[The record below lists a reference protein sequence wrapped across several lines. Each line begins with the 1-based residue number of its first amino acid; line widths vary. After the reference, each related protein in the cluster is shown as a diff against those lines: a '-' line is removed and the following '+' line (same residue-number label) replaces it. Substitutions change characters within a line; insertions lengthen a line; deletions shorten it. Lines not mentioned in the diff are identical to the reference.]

1 MTNSSKI
8 ADKETFA
15 SALGQA
21 VWLMSL
27 SKAHRG
33 QPISRI
39 EDVVTPAIFLQQF
52 KIYFKDKKPI
62 AFISWAAVSDE
73 IKARFDAGDTQLA
86 VDEWRS
92 GKNIVVVECVS
103 PFAAEDQ
110 IIKQFLRGVM
120 DRGEAEY
127 DGR

>member
-1 MTNSSKI
+1 MTTNPQIS
-8 ADKETFA
+8 DKATFA

-27 SKAHRG
+27 SKAHRNLA
-33 QPISRI
+33 ISRI
-39 EDVVTPAIFLQQF
+39 EEVVTPAIFLQQF

-73 IKARFDAGDTQLA
+73 VKARFDAGDAQLA

-92 GKNIVVVECVS
+92 GENIVVVECVS
-103 PFAAEDQ
+103 PFADVEE
-110 IIKQFLRGVM
+110 IIHQFRVNIPQK
-120 DRGEAEY
+120 
-127 DGR
+127 